1 MSERRFF
8 VARGIDARLLC
19 VTRWDQIGPGGPS
32 RWSQLRPSSAGRG
45 GGPTGEG
52 RNEGSHGAHRYSF
65 RLYALDGE
73 LAVGSDLGRRDLER
87 AMKGCVLEVAEPV
100 GTHRR

>member
-1 MSERRFF
+1 MEPTEA
-8 VARGIDARLLC
+8 VVRLAEAEA
-19 VTRWDQIGPGGPS
+19 PP
-32 RWSQLRPSSAGRG
+32 
-45 GGPTGEG
+45 GEG

-100 GTHRR
+100 GTCRR